1 MTGSGLDVISDWAI
15 SPVTIYWHAPWH
27 SDEVTA
33 DSSNSLTLVL
43 FSHRASYFYL
53 LILFPCLVPTE
64 ALRLAQEVTEASCC
78 IWSLT
83 LTVEQNFKTQCIP
96 LTCKSSNY
104 VLPFPVLPT
113 SWPQT
118 QLLLNGWL
126 FIATQACNPIG
137 KTTRRTDWCP

>member
-1 MTGSGLDVISDWAI
+1 LTGSGLDVISDWAI

-83 LTVEQNFKTQCIP
+83 LTVELQDPVHPSYLQVFKLCLTIP
-96 LTCKSSNY
+96 SPPHFLTPNTTSVEWLTIHSN
-104 VLPFPVLPT
+104 P
-113 SWPQT
+113 
-118 QLLLNGWL
+118 GM
-126 FIATQACNPIG
+126 
-137 KTTRRTDWCP
+137 